1 MFAALK
7 LYCMLGVSAQSTR
20 LHISVHKYLF
30 SFESG
35 YFSVTARTLIIVCAL
50 LFENVN
56 ISYMYM
62 AGFESFKNSFSLIL
76 KKKRVLSTNSASP
89 EHYFFRAFFFTC
101 NLTVKR

>member
-35 YFSVTARTLIIVCAL
+35 YFSVFKNIIVCAL
-50 LFENVN
+50 LFENVS
-56 ISYMYM
+56 IFYMYM
-62 AGFESFKNSFSLIL
+62 AGFESFENSFSLIL
-76 KKKRVLSTNSASP
+76 KKKKGGSDDKFCLTRAL
-89 EHYFFRAFFFTC
+89 FFPGLFF
-101 NLTVKR
+101 

>member
-35 YFSVTARTLIIVCAL
+35 YFSVFKNIIVCAL
-50 LFENVN
+50 LFENVS
-56 ISYMYM
+56 IFYMYM
-62 AGFESFKNSFSLIL
+62 AGFESFENSFSLIL
-76 KKKRVLSTNSASP
+76 KKKGGECRQILSHPSTIFSGTIFLA
-89 EHYFFRAFFFTC
+89 AT
-101 NLTVKR
+101 